1 MYQTN
6 NFGKSF
12 KKKLFI
18 ILLIFVNGIL
28 FTQNKTVLK
37 KLEIQLL
44 KHDKNDTTKINT
56 LNAIANEYLFTDA
69 IKTIINTKE
78 ALKISEEIN
87 YEKGIAQSN
96 VTLGFIYLNQG
107 DYKRAIKNLIL
118 AQNIYIKLK
127 DDRSLGKV
135 LLYKGLMYR
144 DLKEFQKALELFHE
158 SLELYQKFNLLDN
171 VTSVC
176 VQIGITL
183 IEKEEKSQEALEH
196 LIIALKKNKIE
207 ISEVHYG
214 LSLFYL
220 KKNNLRKAFHH
231 IKKAIKISEKN
242 NNIFSITKNILLLGK
257 IQKYKGDLIEAENN
271 LKKGLKY
278 ARDNYLKKQELFA
291 YDNLKMLK
299 NKQPEVLIEFYNEYI
314 KLNELLFNYN
324 TLKEI
329 ASIEQKNDELI
340 KSEFSLNESK
350 YIKEKNEI
358 SIVFWIPVFLIV
370 LIITFLI
377 KKTFNRKSGFK
388 VVNDAKNE
396 DLASIKLLKKNKK
409 LKEKLKFNNKQ
420 LTSYWFNFQQ
430 KDEIIKSACSIA
442 RSLEKSNS
450 SQEEKRLIQEL
461 IKIGKENFS
470 LDKEWERF
478 RTFFEEAQSGF
489 HTKLKLKHS
498 NLKTNDLKLCS
509 LIRLNLNIK
518 ETASILNISG
528 GSLKTARYRLR
539 KKLNLESGQDI
550 VDYLIKIEMEEFD

>member
-1 MYQTN
+1 MCQSN
-6 NFGKSF
+6 NLSKSL
-12 KKKLFI
+12 KKTLFI

-28 FTQNKTVLK
+28 FTQNKRILK
-37 KLEIQLL
+37 KLETQLL
-44 KHDKNDTTKINT
+44 KYDKNDTIKINT
-56 LNAIANEYLFTDA
+56 LNTIANEYLFIDPV
-69 IKTIINTKE
+69 KTIINSKE

-87 YEKGIAQSN
+87 YKEGIAQSN
-96 VTLGFIYLNQG
+96 STLGFIYLNHG

-118 AQNIYIKLK
+118 AENIYIKLK
-127 DDRSLGKV
+127 DDKSLGRV
-135 LLYKGLMYR
+135 LFYKGLMYR
-144 DLKEFQKALELFHE
+144 DLKEFQKALQLFQKA
-158 SLELYQKFNLLDN
+158 LDLYQKFNLIDN
-171 VTSVC
+171 VTSVYI
-176 VQIGITL
+176 QIGITL

-220 KKNNLRKAFHH
+220 KKNDLRKAFDHV
-231 IKKAIKISEKN
+231 KKAIEISEKN
-242 NNIFSITKNILLLGK
+242 NNIFSITKNILLLGRV
-257 IQKYKGDLIEAENN
+257 QKYKGDLIEAEIN

-340 KSEFSLNESK
+340 KSEISLNENK

-377 KKTFNRKSGFK
+377 KKRVNRKSGFK
-388 VVNDAKNE
+388 VVNDIESE
-396 DLASIKLLKKNKK
+396 DLTSIKLLKKNKK

-442 RSLEKSNS
+442 RSLEKTNS

-461 IKIGKENFS
+461 IKIGKENFY

-489 HTKLKLKHS
+489 YTKLKLKHS
-498 NLKTNDLKLCS
+498 NLKANDLKLCS

-518 ETASILNISG
+518 ETASILNISD